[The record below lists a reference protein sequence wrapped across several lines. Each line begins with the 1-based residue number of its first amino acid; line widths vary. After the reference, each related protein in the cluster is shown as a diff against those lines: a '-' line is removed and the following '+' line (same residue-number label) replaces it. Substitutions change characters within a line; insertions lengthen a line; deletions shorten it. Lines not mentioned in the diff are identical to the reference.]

1 MSGLLSE
8 PNARGAGQPTRKS
21 KRNRQIVANTSTR
34 VIAAGTGAGK
44 SGVQNST
51 EVVLDRSIMAV
62 AIEVR
67 SGKSLSLTSRN
78 ALPLP
83 VASTTGL

>member
-8 PNARGAGQPTRKS
+8 PNARGTGQPTRKS

-34 VIAAGTGAGK
+34 AIAAGTGAAK
-44 SGVQNST
+44 SGVQSST

-83 VASTTGL
+83 VANTAGL